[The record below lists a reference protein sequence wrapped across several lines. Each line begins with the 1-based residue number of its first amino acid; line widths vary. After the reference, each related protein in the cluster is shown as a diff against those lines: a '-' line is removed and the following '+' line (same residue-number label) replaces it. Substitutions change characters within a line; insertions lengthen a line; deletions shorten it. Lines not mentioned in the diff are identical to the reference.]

1 MKRIE
6 LQHSNLSDQVYTY
19 IKRMIL
25 SGEIKAGERIPEERV
40 GQLFGVSRTPIRE
53 ALKRLSEYGLV
64 HIKPRSYAVVVS
76 LAREETVQLAYV
88 RAQLETLS
96 ARLLAGVGNS
106 YDFDYL
112 EKIAQDCDFLV
123 AKGEVAEAFERDST
137 FHLEIAKRSKNPHL
151 YEIYE
156 KIDAKIRLSWLVLSL
171 PLDRLESSI
180 NQHRNIIN
188 AMRIGDPVLSESLM
202 KHHIL
207 HQLTVHDS

>member
-1 MKRIE
+1 MKPIE
-6 LQHSNLSDQVYTY
+6 LHHSNLSEQVYTY

-25 SGEIKAGERIPEERV
+25 SGEIRGGERIPEERV

-64 HIKPRSYAVVVS
+64 HIKPRSYAVVVG
-76 LAREETVQLAYV
+76 LTREETTQLACV

-96 ARLLAGVGNS
+96 ARLLSEVGS
-106 YDFDYL
+106 DDDFDYL
-112 EKIAQDCDFLV
+112 EKIAKECDILV
-123 AKGEVAEAFERDST
+123 ARGDVADAFEKDST
-137 FHLEIAKRSKNPHL
+137 FHLEIAKRSKNRHL

-156 KIDAKIRLSWLVLSL
+156 KIDAKIRLSWLIIKL

-180 NQHRNIIN
+180 NQHRKIIK
-188 AMRIGDPVLSESLM
+188 AMRTGNPVLSEDLM

-207 HQLTVHDS
+207 HQLTY